1 MKVVLLKVPAVRQ
14 VARGIRG
21 LAAQPARVVRETQFV
36 AQTIGSLRSVGC
48 MIVGGGGPLS
58 DDIGGSWALPF
69 TVLKWTIMARIA
81 GSRVLFVNVGAG
93 PLDARLARI
102 FIKLALRLSAYQ
114 SFRDEGSQALMASL
128 GITGSVHADLA
139 WALPLEK
146 PPGEAAPRGSLV
158 VGLNPFPYQDS
169 RYWPGGERSRYEAYL
184 DAIATLAQGL
194 RENGHTV
201 VLFPTQLRSDPL
213 VIRDITARLAAWNSR
228 GLPVPLEQPTIETLS
243 DLVATLRSL
252 DLIVSGHFHGVLL
265 GLRLGKPVVAL
276 SYQPKTVELVGVWA
290 ERLRRSNG
298 RHRPGHPHRACVC
311 P

>member
-1 MKVVLLKVPAVRQ
+1 
-14 VARGIRG
+14 
-21 LAAQPARVVRETQFV
+21 
-36 AQTIGSLRSVGC
+36 
-48 MIVGGGGPLS
+48 
-58 DDIGGSWALPF
+58 
-69 TVLKWTIMARIA
+69 
-81 GSRVLFVNVGAG
+81 
-93 PLDARLARI
+93 
-102 FIKLALRLSAYQ
+102 
-114 SFRDEGSQALMASL
+114 
-128 GITGSVHADLA
+128 VHADLA

-184 DAIATLAQGL
+184 DAIASLAQGL

-243 DLVATLRSL
+243 DLIATLRSL
-252 DLIVSGHFHGVLL
+252 DLIVSGRFHGVLL

-276 SYQPKTVELVGVWA
+276 SYQPKTVELMRSVGQSAFVVPMA
-290 ERLRRSNG
+290 GIDPVTLTERVSALERDRTAIAAQIESESRRCQQVLERQFDALFNYGPNTSAARSG
-298 RHRPGHPHRACVC
+298 
-311 P
+311 